1 MLKNKTKE
9 ELKEAGSLRNF
20 LLEKGFTTKLRN
32 NYNKIKTLL
41 YFNSLFKILKS

>member
-1 MLKNKTKE
+1 MKTND
-9 ELKEAGSLRNF
+9 ELKEAGSLKNF
-20 LLEKGFTTKLRN
+20 LLDKGFITNRRN